1 MSPPTQVTYRS
12 TFEPFTTDGELA
24 APSLKLKAEYMYP
37 EAESWRLSFK
47 WTTSSLKDN
56 VSSDAWSQAD
66 PRLNPTL
73 MGSSQHFWFTTF
85 LPRIAFLTHRR
96 VTSEEVDG
104 RLGQLITN
112 MLYMFH
118 VHVTDP
124 QTGSRYAVGQEI
136 LEAVRAI
143 RDTRAIPWSDEHP

>member
-1 MSPPTQVTYRS
+1 M
-12 TFEPFTTDGELA
+12 
-24 APSLKLKAEYMYP
+24 
-37 EAESWRLSFK
+37 
-47 WTTSSLKDN
+47 
-56 VSSDAWSQAD
+56 
-66 PRLNPTL
+66 
-73 MGSSQHFWFTTF
+73 
-85 LPRIAFLTHRR
+85 
-96 VTSEEVDG
+96 TSEEVDG

-143 RDTRAIPWSDEHP
+143 RDVSLS